1 MEALDARENLESK
14 RNSVE
19 GRIRDNEK
27 AIFELMEGKT
37 NLKSVTSKG
46 TKEEVKYKLEVENE

>member
-1 MEALDARENLESK
+1 MITNFETITYELT
-14 RNSVE
+14 
-19 GRIRDNEK
+19 DNEK